1 MREEINEMDKN
12 IFIIIFI
19 ITLKKNGLVDRGTQH
34 ISLFALKRFNMLRGL
49 RH

>member
-19 ITLKKNGLVDRGTQH
+19 ITLKKKWAGG
-34 ISLFALKRFNMLRGL
+34 
-49 RH
+49 